1 MILFLLHSILS
12 ARFFFWVKSQPRRPR
27 RTAANQFQRG
37 QMRWFALTRQT
48 RLPTVFRS
56 AKKESLGLEEEDL
69 CVCFF
74 LKRIVPWEIILFR
87 HHLGI
92 FLKLFFQT
100 TEQANLNF
108 CLEFVL
114 RELHY
119 VQSQNPEGQNGTRN
133 GPISQLSEKL
143 DIEVLELPSLKL
155 TACPRK

>member
-1 MILFLLHSILS
+1 
-12 ARFFFWVKSQPRRPR
+12 
-27 RTAANQFQRG
+27 
-37 QMRWFALTRQT
+37 MRWWRKRGFAASHG
-48 RLPTVFRS
+48 VS
-56 AKKESLGLEEEDL
+56 ECEKVESLGLEEEDL
-69 CVCFF
+69 CVFF
-74 LKRIVPWEIILFR
+74 FKRIVPWEIILFH

-92 FLKLFFQT
+92 FFKLFFQT

-114 RELHY
+114 WESHY